1 MADLV
6 IQDVAE
12 AGLDLS
18 PASGAFVAAAAGGD
32 AFANQGDVML
42 IVRNTDAAT
51 RTVTI
56 VAQDVSEVVPGFG
69 TMTKASG
76 GGVVPITSGVMAF
89 GPFPT
94 GAFNDANGKVQ
105 VTYSAVVNL
114 EVAAVRLSRAA

>member
-1 MADLV
+1 MADLT

-18 PASGAFVAAAAGGD
+18 PGAAAFVAAAAGGD
-32 AFANQGDVML
+32 AFQNQGDVIL
-42 IVRNTDAAT
+42 LVRNTDAAT

-56 VAQDVSEVVPGFG
+56 TAQDTSEVVPGFG
-69 TMTKASG
+69 AMTKADG

-105 VTYSAVVNL
+105 VTYSAEGNL
-114 EVAAVRLSRAA
+114 EVAAVRVKRAV